1 MTSPYPSFAALSM
14 YIYIY
19 SYICMVP
26 IYVKSLQRYYIRS
39 PCSLGCM
46 GSNHQSSPTLGLPYY
61 WNILESLYIGLLDNY
76 IYIQRYVVIQYSIYV
91 YIVAFSHNKVYWLY
105 PLIYIYIYIYHI
117 YVRPQYV
124 LPDWIPWP
132 GLVFMNTTTTI
143 RRTAA
148 RHRGEIGSER
158 ATGSTSQLDPDW
170 I

>member
-61 WNILESLYIGLLDNY
+61 IGISWNYYIQVY
-76 IYIQRYVVIQYSIYV
+76 QTTIYIYVVIQYAIYV
-91 YIVAFSHNKVYWLY
+91 YIVAFSHNKVYLLY
-105 PLIYIYIYIYHI
+105 PLIYICKTIVCAAGLDPLAWSCVHEHYDHNTPHC
-117 YVRPQYV
+117 RPTSRR
-124 LPDWIPWP
+124 
-132 GLVFMNTTTTI
+132 NRI
-143 RRTAA
+143 RTSYRLN
-148 RHRGEIGSER
+148 EPIGSR
-158 ATGSTSQLDPDW
+158 LDLNQLHW